1 MSLRCS
7 WSSLYRLLRLF
18 ATFPISNPEALRSIF
33 HLLWKEHLL
42 FEEEVQTIFSQSM
55 IASFCKDIDGMTT
68 DPLASSSD
76 TMSPRLPGSPHLH
89 SSSSTH
95 HHRSSSGSHHSGSQ
109 YIHSVASFAQQLLHH
124 QQQQQQ
130 QQQYAMGSPGGG
142 GGGGSSGSSGAP
154 PANGG
159 SLSIGQL
166 SFTAIDKFM
175 TNVINTLQYIIADL
189 LELIPKEF
197 QIMLMF
203 QRLSWQVWEEI
214 IKPWYRQQATDLK
227 FFQALSI
234 YQFLETYGDL
244 IGQFGV
250 DHRKLSE
257 RIKLKKGEVYKLAC
271 AALVTDLQAVWRQC
285 SATGTEMVASNQQPL
300 LYQTSSSI
308 KSLSSGGSD
317 QQAAIAMSLASVA
330 SSQQSVHLP
339 SGNNSAG
346 HAVMMMRWSDELLA
360 FVNDVIRRLVH
371 YVEPSQKS
379 NIRMTVLIL
388 LFETLNELGPQQL
401 DYLRSIRP
409 TDADYVV
416 RYTAFVNSQIVFM
429 TSLADTQEQ
438 AVDRISEE
446 LSEALDQKAT
456 MIIQRHEEHCEVA
469 LEGLAHIWRDQI
481 YDTCRGEL
489 LKPAWLSDAKIMHS
503 LKKMM
508 KQQLQGFQQGLVEDL
523 QYSLRMRMRLT
534 GYICEGL
541 VHAYVECLLR
551 NEPGATLSIATIARL
566 NEDLQWLTA
575 LIEECRVMML
585 GTDDIH
591 RVAPS
596 MSPGFETRRRKR
608 LLPFGGSRTKPSTP
622 KSPLPT
628 SSANTNDASSPPPPP
643 PPSTVSLISS
653 PTEALRKAINYTNK
667 QVYDTMLQPLT
678 HLILALQ
685 MDKQYLI
692 PFVQEELFRDFG
704 YHCIRVWVVIEHWR
718 GEKKDH
724 IQQEYDLHLK
734 HWRPAVDTLVE
745 PRVDVGY
752 IKDLRIVKSI
762 KIQPL
767 APLIGGD
774 DR

>member
-1 MSLRCS
+1 M
-7 WSSLYRLLRLF
+7 F

-42 FEEEVQTIFSQSM
+42 FEEEVQTVFSQSM
-55 IASFCKDIDGMTT
+55 IASFCKDIDGMN
-68 DPLASSSD
+68 DPMASSSD
-76 TMSPRLPGSPHLH
+76 SSSSPRLPGSPHLH
-89 SSSSTH
+89 HSSMG
-95 HHRSSSGSHHSGSQ
+95 SGSHPTGAQ
-109 YIHSVASFAQQLLHH
+109 YIHSIAGFAQQLLQHQQYQQQQQQH

-130 QQQYAMGSPGGG
+130 QATGSTNGSNGSAPVMGS
-142 GGGGSSGSSGAP
+142 
-154 PANGG
+154 

-166 SFTAIDKFM
+166 SFTTIDKFM
-175 TNVINTLQYIIADL
+175 TNIINTLQYIIADL

-271 AALVTDLQAVWRQC
+271 SALVTDLQAVWRQC

-300 LYQTSSSI
+300 LYQTSSSM
-308 KSLSSGGSD
+308 KSLSSGGSSD

-330 SSQQSVHLP
+330 SSQQSVHL
-339 SGNNSAG
+339 SAGNNNSNNSNNAG

-401 DYLRSIRP
+401 DYLRTIRP

-489 LKPAWLSDAKIMHS
+489 LKSAWLSDAKIMHS

-596 MSPGFETRRRKR
+596 MSPGFETKRRKR
-608 LLPFGGSRTKPSTP
+608 LLPFGGNRTKPSPP

-628 SSANTNDASSPPPPP
+628 SSAGNNNNNDASTPPPPP

-704 YHCIRVWVVIEHWR
+704 YHCIRVWIVIEHWR

-724 IQQEYDLHLK
+724 IQQEYDAHLK